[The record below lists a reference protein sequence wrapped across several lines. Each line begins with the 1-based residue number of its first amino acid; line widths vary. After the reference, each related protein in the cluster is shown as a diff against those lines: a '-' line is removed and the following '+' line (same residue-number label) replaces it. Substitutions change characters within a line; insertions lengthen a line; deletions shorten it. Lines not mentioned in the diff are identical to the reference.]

1 MFCGIWYLNAMGG
14 ERREKSGRGSVLMIV
29 VGDIGMCFVAF
40 GI

>member
-1 MFCGIWYLNAMGG
+1 MLEKRG